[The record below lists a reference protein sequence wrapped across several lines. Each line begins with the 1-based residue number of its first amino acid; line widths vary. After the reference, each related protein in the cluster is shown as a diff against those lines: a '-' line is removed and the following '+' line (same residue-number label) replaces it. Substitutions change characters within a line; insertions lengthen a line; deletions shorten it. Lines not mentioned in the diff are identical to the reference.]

1 MKSDVTAEMAATQCL
16 EYIKKYAP
24 DRRKA
29 LLAGNTVHMDKVFLT
44 KAPWKPIVDH
54 LHHRVLDVS
63 AIKEAMKRWS
73 PDDVVRGS
81 PAKQGLHDAKADILE
96 SIAEARYY
104 QGTIFK
110 R

>member
-1 MKSDVTAEMAATQCL
+1 MAASDCL
-16 EYIKKYAP
+16 EYIKEFAP
-24 DRRKA
+24 ERRKA
-29 LLAGNTVHMDKVFLT
+29 LLAGNTVHMDKAFLT
-44 KAPWKPIVDH
+44 KAPYEPIVDH

-73 PDDVVRGS
+73 PSDVVRGS
-81 PAKQGLHDAKADILE
+81 PAKQGLHDAKADVLE

-104 QGTIFK
+104 RETIFK